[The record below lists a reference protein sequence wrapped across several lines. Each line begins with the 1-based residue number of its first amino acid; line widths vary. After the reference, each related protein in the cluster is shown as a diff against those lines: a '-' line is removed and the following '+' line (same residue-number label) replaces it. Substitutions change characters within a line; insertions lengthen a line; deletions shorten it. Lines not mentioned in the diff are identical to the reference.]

1 MAQRLAKSEA
11 LGVKITQPMQ
21 MLRRNVVE
29 RGTLG
34 DRGASWARLHSEAA

>member
-1 MAQRLAKSEA
+1 MVLWLSKSEA

-21 MLRRNVVE
+21 TLRRTVVE
-29 RGTLG
+29 QETLG